1 MKNIILYGPPGA
13 GKGTQAAQI
22 VARLGY
28 VQLSTG
34 DLVRAELKSNPAFAE
49 RVQALIDAGQ
59 LVDQETIDQL
69 VGQFLA
75 QNLAHDI
82 VFDGYPRTL
91 DQAQSLDVT
100 LAQQNQAIDAV
111 IVFKIPD
118 DLVIA
123 RIGARLVCGDCGKG
137 AAQPEERQ
145 PSVTLCV
152 ACKGPLTRRS
162 DDTTQAVKNRLAAY
176 YRQTAPLLAHY
187 QSKSLVVE
195 IDAARTP
202 LEVFGLIQDA
212 LAQV

>member
-22 VARLGY
+22 VSRLGY

-34 DLVRAELKSNPAFAE
+34 DLVRAELKSDPEFAE
-49 RVQALIDAGQ
+49 RVRALIDAGQ
-59 LVDQETIDQL
+59 LVDQETIEQL
-69 VGQFLA
+69 VGRFLA
-75 QNLAHDI
+75 QNLTHDI

-91 DQAQSLDVT
+91 DQARSLDAALT
-100 LAQQNQAIDAV
+100 QKTQTIDAV

-118 DLVIA
+118 ELVIA

-137 AAQPEERQ
+137 VTQPEVG
-145 PSVTLCV
+145 PLPATACV
-152 ACKGPLTRRS
+152 ACKGPLIRRS

-176 YRQTAPLLAHY
+176 YRETAPLLAHY
-187 QSKSLVVE
+187 QSKSLIVE

-202 LEVFGLIQDA
+202 LEVFDLIQGA